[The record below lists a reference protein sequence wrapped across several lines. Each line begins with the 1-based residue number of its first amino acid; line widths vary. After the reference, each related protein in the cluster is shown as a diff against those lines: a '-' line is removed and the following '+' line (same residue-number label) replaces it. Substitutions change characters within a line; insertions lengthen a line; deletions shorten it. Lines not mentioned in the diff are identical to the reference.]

1 MYYVFI
7 LLTILLGL
15 LIWALLRLI
24 YNLKWLCLPPT
35 GHIFITLAEGTEDLV
50 VPSVFNPNADAKLK
64 HPRASTNSSSAP
76 PSPSRLK
83 CQCHSHPWQV
93 DPLKDTFLDTDGAN
107 SEDPSELDIGKE
119 DEISESDAQTEI
131 NEMTREEDGY
141 NNGNDIND
149 DITELLNKS
158 FSFDKFINSTVSLP
172 L

>member
-24 YNLKWLCLPPT
+24 YNLKWLHSPPT

-50 VPSVFNPNADAKLK
+50 VPSVLNPNTDAKLK
-64 HPRASTNSSSAP
+64 CPRASTISSSAP

-83 CQCHSHPWQV
+83 HQCHSCPWQV
-93 DPLKDTFLDTDGAN
+93 DPLQDTFLDTDGAN
-107 SEDPSELDIGKE
+107 SEDPSELDIGEE
-119 DEISESDAQTEI
+119 DQISESDAQTEI

-158 FSFDKFINSTVSLP
+158 FSFDEFINSTVSLP